1 MKLST
6 AFALLGAASTAFPG
20 ASAHEV
26 AALRGFLPD
35 DIKFLGNAANCYD
48 VASKGCKDYGVNS
61 CDNLQNS
68 GCGCI
73 WDKSLSKCVNDS
85 CSRITNANAAV
96 SVCESSTK
104 DCTWNYNSNKC
115 QSNGGGDNRSCN
127 TLNFQSCRNTN
138 GCTFIE
144 PANANSYCVSV
155 VNAGD
160 YCDSSPNNQSQN
172 KCEKAGCQ
180 WYFTNGNNGICDIP
194 CSNVEPSYTKPECKA
209 SGCSFNKNTNFCDYP
224 NYVFDFEAALES
236 SN

>member
-1 MKLST
+1 M
-6 AFALLGAASTAFPG
+6 LLPMSSFDVPQ
-20 ASAHEV
+20 

-35 DIKFLGNAANCYD
+35 DMKFLGNAANCYN
-48 VASKGCKDYGVNS
+48 VASDGCTGYGVNS

-73 WDKSLSKCVNDS
+73 WDGSLCVNDS
-85 CSRITNANAAV
+85 CSSITNTNV
-96 SVCESSTK
+96 GPDVCESSTK

-115 QSNGGGDNRSCN
+115 QNSGGGNRSCN
-127 TLNFQSCRNTN
+127 TLNFQSCRDTN

-160 YCDSSPNNQSQN
+160 YCDSSPNNQNQN
-172 KCEKAGCQ
+172 KCEKAGCE
-180 WYFTNGNNGICDIP
+180 WYPMPGSNGVCDIP
-194 CSNVEPSYTKPECKA
+194 CSNANPSYTKTECKN
-209 SGCSFNKNTNFCDYP
+209 SGCSWSSGFCDSP